1 MNSDE
6 ITIDVFTVVIM
17 YWYLLD
23 STKIQHPATHLKIHN
38 I

>member
-17 YWYLLD
+17 NWYLLD
-23 STKIQHPATHLKIHN
+23 STKIQHPATHLKIRN